1 MAISTPKSAY
11 LRGVAG
17 AFPFLLVVVPFGL
30 LFGVVGTEA
39 GLSLAQ
45 VMGFTTLVIAGAAQF
60 TAVQL
65 MVDEAPTIVVI
76 VSALAVNL
84 RMAMYAAALAPHLG
98 QAPLWQRATIAYLN
112 VDQTY
117 ALSHQKFEDAPDLSL
132 AARVAFFFGCATPI
146 MPMWVAAT
154 YVGAVLG
161 AAIPPEFALDFA
173 VPITFIALV
182 APGLRT
188 LAHVAA
194 ALTSVILALSLGWI
208 PHNLWILAAGLGGM
222 MVGAEV
228 ERRSTPA

>member
-11 LRGVAG
+11 LKGVTG
-17 AFPFLLVVVPFGL
+17 AVPFLLVVIPFGM

-39 GLSLAQ
+39 GLNLAQ

-60 TAVQL
+60 TAIQL
-65 MVDEAPTIVVI
+65 MVDEAPAIVVI

-84 RMAMYAAALAPHLG
+84 RMAMYAAALAPYLG
-98 QAPLWQRATIAYLN
+98 PAPLWQRATIAYLN

-117 ALSHQKFEDAPDLSL
+117 ALSHQKFEDRPEMSVPE
-132 AARVAFFFGCATPI
+132 RVAFFVGCATPI
-146 MPMWVAAT
+146 LPAWILAT
-154 YVGAVLG
+154 YAGAVLG
-161 AAIPPEFALDFA
+161 AAIPPEYALDFA

-194 ALTSVILALSLGWI
+194 ALTSILLALALGWI
-208 PHNLWILAAGLGGM
+208 PHNLWILVAALGGM
-222 MVGAEV
+222 MVGAEI
-228 ERRSTPA
+228 ERRATP

>member
-11 LRGVAG
+11 LRGVTG
-17 AFPFLLVVVPFGL
+17 ALPFLLVVIPFGM

-39 GLSLAQ
+39 GLNLAQ

-60 TAVQL
+60 TAIQL
-65 MVDEAPTIVVI
+65 MVDDAPTIVVI

-84 RMAMYAAALAPHLG
+84 RMAMYAAALAPYLG
-98 QAPLWQRATIAYLN
+98 QAPLWQRAVIAYLN

-117 ALSHQKFEDAPDLSL
+117 ALSNQQFEDRPEMTV
-132 AARVAFFFGCATPI
+132 RERIAFFFGCATPI
-146 MPMWVAAT
+146 LPTWIVATLA
-154 YVGAVLG
+154 GAVLG
-161 AAIPPEFALDFA
+161 AAIPPEYALDFA

-194 ALTSVILALSLGWI
+194 ALTSVLLALSLAWI
-208 PHNLWILAAGLGGM
+208 PHNLWILAAALGGM
-222 MVGAEV
+222 MVGAEI
-228 ERRSTPA
+228 ERRSAS

>member
-1 MAISTPKSAY
+1 MAISTAKSAY
-11 LRGVAG
+11 LRGVTG
-17 AFPFLLVVVPFGL
+17 ALPFLLVVIPFGL

-39 GLSLAQ
+39 GLNLAQ

-60 TAVQL
+60 TAIQL

-84 RMAMYAAALAPHLG
+84 RMAMYAAALAPYLG
-98 QAPLWQRATIAYLN
+98 PAPLWQRAIIAYLN

-117 ALSHQKFEDAPDLSL
+117 ALSHQRFEDRPEMPIP
-132 AARVAFFFGCATPI
+132 ARVAFFFGCATPI
-146 MPMWVAAT
+146 LPMWIAAT
-154 YVGAVLG
+154 FAGAVLG
-161 AAIPPEFALDFA
+161 GAIPPEYALDFA

-194 ALTSVILALSLGWI
+194 ALTSVMLALSLGWI
-208 PHNLWILAAGLGGM
+208 PHNLWILVAAFGGM
-222 MVGAEV
+222 VVGAEI
-228 ERRSTPA
+228 ERRTTP